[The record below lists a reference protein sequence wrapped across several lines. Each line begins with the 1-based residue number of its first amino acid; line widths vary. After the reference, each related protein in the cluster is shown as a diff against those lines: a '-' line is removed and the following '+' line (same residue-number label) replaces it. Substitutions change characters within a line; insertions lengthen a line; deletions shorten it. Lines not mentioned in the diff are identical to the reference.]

1 MKEESKRAVYFA
13 DTKVFVKRIMEI
25 LELHQKYNPERY
37 GELNT
42 DLTKSYISRKTV
54 TVTMYDG
61 TFDHPYCE
69 FPTEWLKLDDDEI
82 MLKILSNKE

>member
-1 MKEESKRAVYFA
+1 MKEENKRAVYFA
-13 DTKVFVKRIMEI
+13 DTKVFVKRIIEI
-25 LELHQKYNPERY
+25 LQLHQKYNPERY
-37 GELNT
+37 GNLNT
-42 DLTKSYISRKTV
+42 NLTKSYISRKTV

-61 TFDHPYCE
+61 TFDNPYCE

>member
-25 LELHQKYNPERY
+25 LELHKKCNPERY
-37 GELNT
+37 GDLNT

-61 TFDHPYCE
+61 TFDNPYCE
-69 FPTEWLKLDDDEI
+69 FPTEWLKLENGEI
-82 MLKILSNKE
+82 ILRILTENE

>member
-13 DTKVFVKRIMEI
+13 DTKVFVKRIIEI
-25 LELHQKYNPERY
+25 LQLHQKYNPERY

-69 FPTEWLKLDDDEI
+69 FPTEWLKLHDDEI
-82 MLKILSNKE
+82 MLKILCNKE

>member
-13 DTKVFVKRIMEI
+13 DTKVFVKRIIEI

-69 FPTEWLKLDDDEI
+69 FPTEWLKLHDDEI
-82 MLKILSNKE
+82 MLKILCNKE

>member
-1 MKEESKRAVYFA
+1 MKEERKRAVYFA
-13 DTKVFVKRIMEI
+13 DTKVFVKRIIEI

-69 FPTEWLKLDDDEI
+69 FPTEWLKLHDDEI
-82 MLKILSNKE
+82 ILKILCNKE